1 MIIKAWEHYF
11 NEMRFE
17 MKVCYSHLIIYI
29 LLTFWQNAAGKVSL
43 TGDIWDDKSMH
54 TYFGITAHY
63 LVHVN
68 SSVRTNSPL
77 ILRASLIQFL
87 PVPSKHCAQDI
98 ARALL
103 FVTDR
108 AEITNKVC
116 LFY

>member
-43 TGDIWDDKSMH
+43 TGDTWDDKSMRA
-54 TYFGITAHY
+54 YFGVTAHY

-68 SSVRTNSPL
+68 SSVGTNGVF
-77 ILRASLIQFL
+77 ILRASLIRFL
-87 PVPSKHCAQDI
+87 PVPGKHHAQDI

-103 FVTDR
+103 FVTDC
-108 AEITNKVC
+108 AEITDKVC